1 MVLIFEILFWFQIHQ
16 GIRPYKCEN
25 LLESGKICGKKFTR
39 NADLKKHIQNIH
51 EPQPKNEPCTLCP
64 TPRLFK
70 NRFYLKE
77 HIQMVHEGLRPHQCE
92 LCGKAF
98 FSKSYLGQ
106 HIRRTHEGHKDFI
119 CESCGKD
126 YRNKKH
132 LVMHIR
138 RVHQGYDGKD
148 FK

>member
-1 MVLIFEILFWFQIHQ
+1 
-16 GIRPYKCEN
+16 
-25 LLESGKICGKKFTR
+25 
-39 NADLKKHIQNIH
+39 
-51 EPQPKNEPCTLCP
+51 
-64 TPRLFK
+64 
-70 NRFYLKE
+70 
-77 HIQMVHEGLRPHQCE
+77 MVHEGLRPHQCE